1 MEQTQPTKMKYVGAW
16 LLAAFM
22 SNILARIVDA
32 VLANTMVND
41 LTDLNAYFIVGAAV
55 SVLTISG
62 SFIFTYNL
70 FKSLNVKKV
79 MIYIYIL
86 GGLGALANIG
96 MTAGVYRDMG
106 VDLTVYFLTT
116 IIAVIASVYL
126 IRNYYIRKPDRWF

>member
-16 LLAAFM
+16 LLAAFI

-41 LTDLNAYFIVGAAV
+41 QNDLNAYFIVGAAV
-55 SVLTISG
+55 SVLIISG

-96 MTAGVYRDMG
+96 MTAGVYRGMG

-126 IRNYYIRKPDRWF
+126 IRNYYIKKPDRWF

>member
-1 MEQTQPTKMKYVGAW
+1 
-16 LLAAFM
+16 
-22 SNILARIVDA
+22 
-32 VLANTMVND
+32 MVND
-41 LTDLNAYFIVGAAV
+41 QNDLNAYFIVGAAV
-55 SVLTISG
+55 SVLIISG

-96 MTAGVYRDMG
+96 MTAGVYRGMG

-126 IRNYYIRKPDRWF
+126 IRNYYIKKPDRWF

>member
-55 SVLTISG
+55 SVLIISG

-96 MTAGVYRDMG
+96 MTAGVYRGMG

>member
-16 LLAAFM
+16 LLAAFI

-41 LTDLNAYFIVGAAV
+41 QNDLNAYFIVGAAV
-55 SVLTISG
+55 SVLIISG

-96 MTAGVYRDMG
+96 MTAGVYRGMG